1 MTSEHCGIARRLS
14 VIAACG
20 MALMSC
26 AASSRA
32 WGQVAQDGAG
42 GLLERM
48 ARLRPV
54 RYVERTGVE
63 ESILYATGER
73 RVNRTETRWGL
84 MCGSSAP
91 AWTEADLKRV
101 AEAHHAAMA
110 DAANVI
116 VIDTPQAGPGTRGPA
131 FNIVFNMST
140 VNMPASA
147 PGAFALAEA
156 YLETKFAD
164 PVTLTININWSDLG
178 SGIIG
183 QTGSAY
189 RADIAYADSRAGLI
203 AGQDNNDTIE
213 DFLPAG
219 ATVPVR
225 FDATS
230 ATVTDVGLIDWTSAA
245 YRSTIGTSNGSVA
258 NMTYN
263 SSFTFDFDPSNGVG
277 GNLSL
282 VDTIVHEVGH
292 ALGFTSAVDGGGTTS
307 INVLDL
313 YRFARVDRA
322 GIGDT
327 NPDTTAEFGTTARE
341 VDYDNPSN
349 NDVISDIISN
359 EWRMSDGTPYQASH
373 FHQQSCTPGSA
384 TGIMQ
389 PALCP
394 GSTFF
399 PNYFKTSDY
408 LMLDAI
414 GWDDTTCPVPYISVP
429 PQGVVTCLGS
439 PLSLSVTATNGTI
452 SYQWR
457 KDAVNIPGATGS
469 TYSVASANASHSG
482 TYDVVATN
490 SCGSRTS
497 AAAVVDISSGP
508 TIQDQPDD
516 QVMCAT
522 GTARFTVVVPALPA
536 PTYQWRK
543 NLVSIDGATG
553 ATLTILNVQGSDQ
566 GSFDCVVTTSCG
578 TTTSQA
584 ATLSV
589 NQFVGITTQPVPQ
602 TACVGS
608 SVSFTAGASGSI
620 DEYQW
625 RKGGNNIPGATGPT
639 LTISGVVAGDA
650 GEYDCLIAGPCGN
663 NNTDPA
669 YLTVVPGVQF
679 VTHPSSQ
686 SSCEGAGVNL
696 TASASGS
703 PPLQWRKGGVAIP
716 GATGTSYT
724 IPILNATTAGTYDV
738 VASSACGPV
747 VSNPA
752 VITLQSLP
760 SVVTQPS
767 NTTGCVGQSFA
778 FSVAASATQTYQWR
792 RNGVSIGG
800 ANLPTFSAIA
810 TSNDEGTYDCVLSNA
825 CGETVSNAATLVL
838 GTGPSFSSAPPDFT
852 VSASSPVVITAVA
865 SGTPPISYQWRR
877 DGVAIS
883 EVAPYSGTST
893 SSLTIASVTPEVVGE
908 FDVVATDACGSATS
922 APSTVTI
929 DASCPADLDNG
940 SGLGTPDGGVD
951 INDLLYFLT
960 AFEAGSAAADL
971 DNGTSNGTPDGGVDI
986 NDLLYFLSHFEQ
998 GC

>member
-1 MTSEHCGIARRLS
+1 
-14 VIAACG
+14 
-20 MALMSC
+20 
-26 AASSRA
+26 
-32 WGQVAQDGAG
+32 
-42 GLLERM
+42 
-48 ARLRPV
+48 
-54 RYVERTGVE
+54 
-63 ESILYATGER
+63 
-73 RVNRTETRWGL
+73 
-84 MCGSSAP
+84 MCGSTAP

-110 DAANVI
+110 DAASVI

-189 RADIAYADSRAGLI
+189 RPDIAYADSRAALI

-225 FDATS
+225 FDALS
-230 ATVTDVGLIDWTSAA
+230 ATVTDIAAIDWTSAA
-245 YRSTIGTSNGSVA
+245 YRSTVGTSNGSVA

-263 SSFTFDFDPSNGVG
+263 SAFTFDFDPSNGVG

-307 INVLDL
+307 INVLDI

-322 GIGDT
+322 GVGDT
-327 NPDTTAEFGTTARE
+327 NPDNTTEFGTTARE

-389 PALCP
+389 PALCN
-394 GSTFF
+394 GSTFY

-429 PQGVVTCLGS
+429 PQGTVTCVGS
-439 PLSLSVTATNGTI
+439 PISLSVTAVNGTP

-457 KDAVNIPGATGS
+457 KDAANIPGATS
-469 TYSVASANASHSG
+469 ATYSVASANATHSG
-482 TYDVVATN
+482 TYDVVVTN

-497 AAAVVDISSGP
+497 AAAVVDISTGP
-508 TIQDQPDD
+508 TIQTQPDNE
-516 QVMCAT
+516 VLCAT
-522 GTARFTVVVPALPA
+522 ATARFTVVVPALPT
-536 PTYQWRK
+536 PSYQWRK
-543 NLVSIDGATG
+543 NLSPIGGATS
-553 ATLTILNVQGSDQ
+553 ATLTMLNVQQSDE

-578 TTTSQA
+578 STTSQP
-584 ATLSV
+584 ATLSI
-589 NQFVGITTQPVPQ
+589 NQFVSITSQPTPQ
-602 TACVGS
+602 TVCVGA
-608 SVSFTAGASGSI
+608 SVTLTAAAAGSI
-620 DEYQW
+620 DAYQW
-625 RKGGNNIPGATGPT
+625 RKGGISIPGATSST
-639 LTISGVVAGDA
+639 FTIAGVIPGDA

-669 YLTVVPGVQF
+669 YLTVVPGATF
-679 VTHPSSQ
+679 LTHPTSQ
-686 SSCEGAGVNL
+686 SLCAGSPVNL
-696 TASASGS
+696 NVSVSGS
-703 PPLQWRKGGVAIP
+703 PTLQWRKGGTDIP
-716 GATGTSYT
+716 GATGSSYF
-724 IPILNATTAGTYDV
+724 IPALDAGSAGSYDV
-738 VASSACGPV
+738 VATSACGPIT
-747 VSNPA
+747 SNPA
-752 VITLQSLP
+752 LITLSSVPTVTTHP
-760 SVVTQPS
+760 SSTS
-767 NTTGCVGQSFA
+767 GCVGQSFS
-778 FSVAASATQTYQWR
+778 FSITASGALTYQWR
-792 RNGVSIGG
+792 RNGAPIAG
-800 ANLPTFSAIA
+800 ATVPTLASVA
-810 TSNDEGTYDCVLSNA
+810 TQNDGGTYDCLLTNGCGQTLSNP
-825 CGETVSNAATLVL
+825 ATLSL
-838 GTGPSFSSAPPDFT
+838 GSGPSFSVAPPDFA

-865 SGTPPISYQWRR
+865 TGTAPVAYQWRR
-877 DGVAIS
+877 NGTPITEA
-883 EVAPYSGTST
+883 APYSGTTT
-893 SSLTIASVTPEVVGE
+893 SSLTIAAVFPEVVGDY
-908 FDVVATDACGSATS
+908 DVVATDACGSATS
-922 APSTVTI
+922 DSSTVSI

-951 INDLLYFLT
+951 INDLLYFLS

-971 DNGTSNGTPDGGVDI
+971 DNGTSSGTPDGGVDI